1 VGGLVGGVLALL
13 VYAYVLKAAGL
24 PGDDEHSVLVVAILA
39 LVSTMSIGSVQGRVA
54 VWTIAAA
61 GAVLLVPARTTGA
74 LDLAP
79 LDPGLLA
86 LGLAGAGF
94 ALLAVK
100 DGRRRTLELSLAE
113 QTER

>member
-1 VGGLVGGVLALL
+1 
-13 VYAYVLKAAGL
+13 
-24 PGDDEHSVLVVAILA
+24 VLVIAVLA
-39 LVSTMSIGSVQGRVA
+39 LVSTVSIGSAQGRIA
-54 VWTIAAA
+54 VWIIALM
-61 GAVLLVPARTTGA
+61 GAVLLIPARTSGA

-113 QTER
+113 HAEP

>member
-1 VGGLVGGVLALL
+1 V
-13 VYAYVLKAAGL
+13 
-24 PGDDEHSVLVVAILA
+24 LA
-39 LVSTMSIGSVQGRVA
+39 LVSTMTIASAQARVA
-54 VWTIAAA
+54 VWAIAAV
-61 GAVLLVPARTTGA
+61 GAVLLIPARTSGA
-74 LDLAP
+74 LDLSP

-113 QTER
+113 QAER

>member
-1 VGGLVGGVLALL
+1 V
-13 VYAYVLKAAGL
+13 
-24 PGDDEHSVLVVAILA
+24 LA
-39 LVSTMSIGSVQGRVA
+39 LVSTMTIASAQARLA
-54 VWTIAAA
+54 VWAIATV
-61 GAVLLVPARTTGA
+61 GAVLLIPARTTGA

-79 LDPGLLA
+79 LDLGLLA

-113 QTER
+113 QAER

>member
-1 VGGLVGGVLALL
+1 VLQS
-13 VYAYVLKAAGL
+13 AGL
-24 PGDDEHSVLVVAILA
+24 PADDEHSVLVVAVLA
-39 LVSTMSIGSVQGRVA
+39 LVSTVSIGSVQARVA
-54 VWTIAAA
+54 VWAIAAL

-100 DGRRRTLELSLAE
+100 DARRRTLEPSLAE